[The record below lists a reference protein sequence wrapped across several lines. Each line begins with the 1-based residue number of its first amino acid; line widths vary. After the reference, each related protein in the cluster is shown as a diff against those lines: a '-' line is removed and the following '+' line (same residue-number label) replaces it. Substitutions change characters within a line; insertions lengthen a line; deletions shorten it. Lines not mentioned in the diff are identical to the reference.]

1 MISAKELRRLQE
13 EFVKKDSIS
22 SRFETASDKYRQRI
36 IDQAQCAITDVQNN
50 KHNYNY
56 TMLDYIPLI
65 QEIDGFS
72 YSQMLYGLWN
82 RTTQKFDVFNPFEKA
97 SKELERFG
105 YKLENVSDFT
115 KSKRLYIKISW

>member
-1 MISAKELRRLQE
+1 MISAKELRRIQA
-13 EFVKKDSIS
+13 EFLKKDSIS

-36 IDQAQCAITDVQNN
+36 IDQAGRAIADVQNN

-65 QEIDGFS
+65 EEIDGFS

-82 RTTQKFDVFNPFEKA
+82 RTTQQFDVFNPFEKA
-97 SKELERFG
+97 SKELEKFG